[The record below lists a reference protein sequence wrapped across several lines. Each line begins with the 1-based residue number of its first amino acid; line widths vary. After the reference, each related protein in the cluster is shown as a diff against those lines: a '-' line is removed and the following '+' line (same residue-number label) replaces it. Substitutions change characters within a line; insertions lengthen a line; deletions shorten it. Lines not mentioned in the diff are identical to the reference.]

1 MRKTFKNWMVRDD
14 GATAIESAVVFPI
27 LCTCLFGVFTIG
39 QYLMAQNMAQR
50 YVEKSG
56 RIARMMDDPT
66 KSELEAMLADNVN
79 APMFGSYSQTVSITT
94 TETGARYANLN
105 VGYTYRLEL
114 PFIEPI
120 NLGSESNTRVPLRNL
135 PG

>member
-1 MRKTFKNWMVRDD
+1 MRKTFKDWMVRDD

-27 LCTCLFGVFTIG
+27 LLTCLFGVFTVG
-39 QYLMAQNMAQR
+39 TYLMSLNMAQR

-66 KSELEAMLADNVN
+66 KTELEAMLADNVN
-79 APMFGSYSQTVSITT
+79 APLFGSYSQSVTISTT
-94 TETGARYANLN
+94 DTGTRYANLN
-105 VGYTYRLEL
+105 VAYTYEL
-114 PFIEPI
+114 DIPFIDPI
-120 NLGSESNTRVPLRNL
+120 TLNKESNTQVPLRNL